1 MAGEQGRDI
10 SRPGRGR
17 QHVRW
22 GGRQVHLLAA
32 AAPEAEAE
40 QLHGLA
46 RRDDCGAARRL
57 LQGRSLADIRQLVRL
72 PPPGHQTPG
81 HTVQVDGQ
89 NRTGSTPLHVAAYY
103 GSREMINLLM
113 ECGAQSGGA
122 SGAKNK
128 VGPDI

>member
-72 PPPGHQTPG
+72 PAARTPDSWLHCAG
-81 HTVQVDGQ
+81 GRPEQDRLHAAARGRLLRQQGDDQPADGV
-89 NRTGSTPLHVAAYY
+89 RRAE
-103 GSREMINLLM
+103 R
-113 ECGAQSGGA
+113 GG
-122 SGAKNK
+122 
-128 VGPDI
+128 